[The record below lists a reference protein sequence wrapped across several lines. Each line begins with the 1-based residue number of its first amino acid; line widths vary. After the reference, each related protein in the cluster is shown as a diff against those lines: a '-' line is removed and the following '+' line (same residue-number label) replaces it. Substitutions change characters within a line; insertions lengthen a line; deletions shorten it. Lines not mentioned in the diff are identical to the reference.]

1 MLCYELQGFFFADSK
16 FNFWANKYCWHCH
29 FLLVSMLHT
38 LHTLRRILMVGLYWS
53 LSSEHHKK
61 NHLLFSAHGN
71 PCFHSNSGKG
81 GPCTYST
88 HWDGEFLEE
97 VVTHTGWFQPLKT
110 TFFFME
116 NRQDAL
122 LSASA
127 RKKINWNIISEITCS
142 ILSGCSSVI
151 FHQVSL
157 VDCY

>member
-1 MLCYELQGFFFADSK
+1 MPFSP
-16 FNFWANKYCWHCH
+16 
-29 FLLVSMLHT
+29 
-38 LHTLRRILMVGLYWS
+38 GLYAS
-53 LSSEHHKK
+53 HITYTEKNFDGRTLLEFIFRAPQKK
-61 NHLLFSAHGN
+61 PPVVLCTWQ

-88 HWDGEFLEE
+88 YWDGEFLEE
-97 VVTHTGWFQPLKT
+97 VVMHTGWFQPIKT

-116 NRQDAL
+116 NRKDVL

-127 RKKINWNIISEITCS
+127 RKKINWNIISEITCL
-142 ILSGCSSVI
+142 IPSGCSSVI